1 MKASNLRSRHLE
13 LTVSLKHEHPLITIF
28 PPFLKKVSHKLY
40 SKRMLM
46 LRLKKVNYK
55 RISTLFTLL
64 NMKVTLQMVKKKY
77 SRKTLKRCLTKQF
90 L

>member
-1 MKASNLRSRHLE
+1 
-13 LTVSLKHEHPLITIF
+13 
-28 PPFLKKVSHKLY
+28 
-40 SKRMLM
+40 MLM

-77 SRKTLKRCLTKQF
+77 SRKTLKRCLTEQF

>member
-1 MKASNLRSRHLE
+1 
-13 LTVSLKHEHPLITIF
+13 
-28 PPFLKKVSHKLY
+28 
-40 SKRMLM
+40 MLM